1 MSARGFCEQ
10 KCDLILRPGKG
21 ERDTACCDL
30 AGGEQKADALYG
42 ETVVFFAL
50 LPAQMCGN
58 ARTQFNDG
66 EGLFD
71 IVVRT
76 DGKTVVDVLLHGLCG
91 QEQNRAVRV
100 VADGAQSS

>member
-50 LPAQMCGN
+50 LPAQMCGD
-58 ARTQFNDG
+58 ARARSSTME

-76 DGKTVVDVLLHGLCG
+76 DGKT
-91 QEQNRAVRV
+91 A
-100 VADGAQSS
+100 